1 MNKKK
6 DKDKLTHAQ
15 FAILRKQKKDAIA
28 TEKWIR
34 STGLNTETFNSINP
48 KILQALQ
55 TAHALLTQHST
66 LLTTEQNKII
76 QNFIYKANTCR
87 WFFEPGVSRNNG
99 DLVAGQG
106 IICQVQPLV
115 WRVIDKF

>member
-66 LLTTEQNKII
+66 LLTTEQTKII
-76 QNFIYKANTCR
+76 QNFIRKASNKKLSLKLKP
-87 WFFEPGVSRNNG
+87 ES
-99 DLVAGQG
+99 AY
-106 IICQVQPLV
+106 QVLNISSKINRQLFKLHKK
-115 WRVIDKF
+115 I